1 MWVFCKN
8 DLVNQKKV
16 GFYAKID
23 RKFRQT
29 DVNVLTS
36 LNQMIQSLRREILW
50 PKILKLVIDS
60 LPFGVGKS

>member
-1 MWVFCKN
+1 MLKWTE
-8 DLVNQKKV
+8 
-16 GFYAKID
+16 
-23 RKFRQT
+23 KFRQT

-36 LNQMIQSLRREILW
+36 LNQMIQSFRREILW